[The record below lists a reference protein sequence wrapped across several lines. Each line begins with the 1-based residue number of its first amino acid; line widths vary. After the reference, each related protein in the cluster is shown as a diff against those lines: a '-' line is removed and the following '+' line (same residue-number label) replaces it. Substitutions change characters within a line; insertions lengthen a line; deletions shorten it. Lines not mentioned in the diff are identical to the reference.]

1 MIDYESYNKVIE
13 YLNNNKLKELR
24 LYLEEEKKRW

>member
-24 LYLEEEKKRW
+24 LYLEEEKKR

>member
-24 LYLEEEKKRW
+24 LYLEEEKKG